1 MITMKKKFI
10 RVRSIKDII
19 ISTSLTIIG
28 LTLIIVPE
36 NTGCHLG
43 GVTLIAIGIILLC
56 LLKSNYK
63 DIETRDIFLKKEFFF
78 AGDMKASIL
87 SALSKN
93 PISIDLSAEGKG
105 QVLMLKVYYSEMSC
119 KAYLQLFEYI
129 PHQYE
134 PCSEEY
140 EYDIEKITNLLK

>member
-1 MITMKKKFI
+1 MEKKFI

-19 ISTSLTIIG
+19 ISTSLIIIG

-36 NTGCHLG
+36 NTGCQLG
-43 GVTLIAIGIILLC
+43 GFTLIAVGIILLC

-63 DIETRDIFLKKEFFF
+63 NIETRDIFLKKEFFF

-105 QVLMLKVYYSEMSC
+105 QVLMLRVYYSEMSC

>member
-1 MITMKKKFI
+1 MEKKFI

-19 ISTSLTIIG
+19 ISTSLIIIG

-36 NTGCHLG
+36 NTGCQLG
-43 GVTLIAIGIILLC
+43 GFTLIAVGIILLC

-63 DIETRDIFLKKEFFF
+63 NVETRDIFLKKEFFF

-87 SALSKN
+87 SALSNN
-93 PISIDLSAEGKG
+93 PTSIDLSAERKG
-105 QVLMLKVYYSEMSC
+105 QVLMLRVYYSEMSC

>member
-1 MITMKKKFI
+1 MEKKFI

-19 ISTSLTIIG
+19 ISTSLIIIG

-36 NTGCHLG
+36 NTVCQQG
-43 GVTLIAIGIILLC
+43 GFTLIAVGIILLC

-63 DIETRDIFLKKEFFF
+63 NIETRDIFLKKEFFF

-93 PISIDLSAEGKG
+93 PISIDLSAERKG

>member
-1 MITMKKKFI
+1 M
-10 RVRSIKDII
+10 
-19 ISTSLTIIG
+19 
-28 LTLIIVPE
+28 
-36 NTGCHLG
+36 
-43 GVTLIAIGIILLC
+43 IAIGIILLC

-63 DIETRDIFLKKEFFF
+63 NIETRDIFLKKEFFF

>member
-1 MITMKKKFI
+1 MEKKFI

-28 LTLIIVPE
+28 LTLIIVPG
-36 NTGCHLG
+36 NTGCQLG

-63 DIETRDIFLKKEFFF
+63 NIETRDIFLKKEFFF

>member
-1 MITMKKKFI
+1 MEKKFI

-36 NTGCHLG
+36 NTGCQLG

-63 DIETRDIFLKKEFFF
+63 NIETRDIFLKKEFFF

>member
-1 MITMKKKFI
+1 MEKKFI

-19 ISTSLTIIG
+19 ISTSLIIIG

-36 NTGCHLG
+36 NTGCQLG
-43 GVTLIAIGIILLC
+43 GFTLIAVGIILLC

-63 DIETRDIFLKKEFFF
+63 NIETLDIFLKKEFFF
-78 AGDMKASIL
+78 AGDMKVSIL

>member
-1 MITMKKKFI
+1 MITMEKKFI

-28 LTLIIVPE
+28 LTLIIVPG
-36 NTGCHLG
+36 NTGCQLG

-63 DIETRDIFLKKEFFF
+63 NIETRDIFLKKEFFF

>member
-1 MITMKKKFI
+1 MITMEKKFI

-19 ISTSLTIIG
+19 ISTSLIIIG

-36 NTGCHLG
+36 NTGCQLG
-43 GVTLIAIGIILLC
+43 GFTLIAVGIILLC

-63 DIETRDIFLKKEFFF
+63 NIETLDIFLKKEFFF
-78 AGDMKASIL
+78 AGDMKVSIL